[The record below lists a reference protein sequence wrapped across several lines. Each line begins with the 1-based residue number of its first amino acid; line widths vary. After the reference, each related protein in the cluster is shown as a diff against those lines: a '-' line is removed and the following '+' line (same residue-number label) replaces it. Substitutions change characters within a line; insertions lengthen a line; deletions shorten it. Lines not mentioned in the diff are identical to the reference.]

1 MENDSKEIPLT
12 REEKQI
18 KKLEHHL
25 QTIAEIRQIECD
37 EIVGYFY
44 RETTGQK
51 PEACGMTEEV
61 LTDDEVGRRFGPG
74 RYKAIYRL
82 IASEAG
88 EKDSYKVIRYRIAR
102 EYAKLHREYCEETGE
117 QYFGHDQ
124 RGAQPQG
131 DGILGLL
138 TSGRAQELIG
148 IAAGV
153 KALFSAPPPPP
164 PQSMSD
170 AVMVA
175 MINNMNKSAPAAA
188 DPVATMGAQ
197 LDLFAKLRDVTA
209 PQLPP
214 PPPPEKEDK
223 EMSFM
228 EKTIEMGLQFLP
240 EILNKNNGDIAK
252 AAAAAKLESKK
263 LRALLLVPSV
273 HKPAYQALVKQ
284 YGQSAADQWARG
296 FGLDPVKLR
305 GEVVH
310 NPATKTNEVIFG

>member
-1 MENDSKEIPLT
+1 MENSEVENKPLT

-25 QTIAEIRQIECD
+25 QTIADIRQIECD

-51 PEACGMTEEV
+51 PEALPQVEEV
-61 LTDDEVGRRFGPG
+61 LTDDEVGRRLGPG
-74 RYKAIYRL
+74 RYKAIYR
-82 IASEAG
+82 IIDEDGS
-88 EKDSYKVIRYRIAR
+88 SVYKVVRYRIAR
-102 EYAKLHREYCEETGE
+102 EYARLHREYCAETGE
-117 QYFGHDQ
+117 QYFGGIEQ
-124 RGAQPQG
+124 QKPQ
-131 DGILGLL
+131 DGGLL
-138 TSGRAQELIG
+138 SLLTGGRAQELIG

-164 PQSMSD
+164 AQSMSD

-175 MINNMNKSAPAAA
+175 MIQNMNKPAPPAA
-188 DPVATMGAQ
+188 DPVAAMGAQ

-214 PPPPEKEDK
+214 PPAPEKEEK

-228 EKTIEMGLQFLP
+228 DKTIEMGLQFLP
-240 EILNKNNGDIAK
+240 EILNKNNGDIQK

-273 HKPAYQALVKQ
+273 HKPAYQALVKK
-284 YGQSAADQWARG
+284 YGQAAADQWAAG

-305 GEVVH
+305 GEIVV
-310 NPATKTNEVIFG
+310 NAATTKNEVVFG